1 MVHALHMADGKA
13 AFEHPQA
20 WVGFLPGRTGLCRPL
35 ADTLWDGVVNGE
47 ERWITIGTVMVGGG
61 FKVVVVVHKYPDPED
76 ETWVHVISL
85 REATT
90 HERKRYEISNL

>member
-1 MVHALHMADGKA
+1 MRFTWRTEKQRSNTRKHGLDFSLVGQAFAD
-13 AFEHPQA
+13 
-20 WVGFLPGRTGLCRPL
+20 PL

-90 HERKRYEISNL
+90 HERKRYEISHL